1 MAPNSRPPLTSRIRA
16 SFEGKR
22 SKSEVTSPTAIN
34 GFINQDPQAFRK
46 ALDEALSNETFQIAI
61 AENLAKIISP
71 SIKDALDTLQP
82 LVESVYSHEVLL
94 RKTNRSVENLLERI
108 DTQQSQRNAESTPAP
123 SSPRTPTARSPP
135 RGDALDSAGMEQ
147 FKQSL
152 EKNNKRTVATL
163 AELSSAVE
171 SNNKKVSEVVSGIE
185 SIQATLGPTKD
196 DIDAL
201 KTSTEQSTT
210 TASVLQAQLDQL
222 KEDIGL
228 IVDAVGSNLGK
239 NVENINQQVAEHPA
253 LLETHATK
261 LDDITTDLAS
271 LKGSADI
278 SEKIDSISAQLEALK
293 TAVESNSGAPT
304 ISSGAGTSPEVMEA
318 LQKSNDF
325 HASHATI
332 LNEIKEHS
340 LTQGSE
346 QAAPSTGGESDPAAL
361 QALQAEIT
369 TIKENIET
377 GFASSGENLAG
388 LSSKMEEISS
398 KVDEISNKVD
408 EVSSKV
414 DVVSSTVEEHKAAD
428 NGADILAAVQ
438 KSNDSHA
445 AHAEAL
451 ESVKSLGGSDAAPPS
466 YDTNFAALETQL
478 ADLHSKM
485 EAHSGSLEQ
494 IKSTGGGDGAP
505 ASYDTNFAALEAQLA
520 DLHSK
525 MEAHSGS
532 LEQIKSTGG
541 GEATPVS
548 YDANFAALEAQI
560 AALDTK
566 IEAHSRSLEQIK
578 STGGGEATPV
588 SYDANFTAL
597 EAQIAALDTK
607 MEAHS
612 GSLDEIKSAGP
623 ATSREVAPVEG
634 GGNIGELQSDVTAI
648 IGKLDTQSSLINELK
663 HNISAEI
670 LTSLHDL
677 GQAQTSHTQMLS
689 EIREGDVSA
698 EILTALHSSNESHAS
713 HAAAFEKLD
722 AAVQASNESIKSVEG
737 SAPVGNSSALE
748 PHLTALA
755 ATLEE
760 HKATLAEIK
769 DATNASNESH
779 AAHIVSL
786 GELKSKSVESAP
798 VGGSVDLAP
807 LEEKIGA
814 VLTALDDHKTTL
826 TAIHE
831 GTAASNESH
840 AAHAVILGE
849 WKNARSAEPTE
860 AVPSGDFSALETQIG
875 SIVTTLEEQNAT
887 LATIKDS
894 TAASHELHTTHT
906 GALDEI
912 KAATTSANESHAAH
926 TAAFEDLK
934 SVQPREASTDNE
946 GSPNVAALE
955 THLNT
960 IIGTLE
966 EQNGTL
972 AEIKGAS
979 PDPDVLA
986 VIKANHDIL
995 ASYGPVLETIKDGI
1009 SQDEILNGITEL
1021 KSSVGDSKSA
1031 VDAHGAL
1038 VKELHEEA
1046 MSSSSE
1052 IALAIGALAL
1062 GGAVGA
1068 GTVAAMSNGD
1078 KEVEEEAPEPTIE
1091 DPVPQPV
1098 EEAEPEP
1105 VIEET
1110 VPEPETIIEEQE
1122 PVEESVVEEAAP
1134 EPVIE
1139 ETVPE
1144 PETIIEEQEPVEESV
1159 VEEQEPVTEEPP
1171 VPVEPAAEKAPV
1183 EEESIPEETVPE
1195 PDPVIEKPEPIEE
1208 EASPEP
1214 VIEETVDEPEPVT
1227 EEPLVPDE
1235 PIVEEPIPEE
1245 KVEEVAP
1252 EPIAEETVPESEPE
1266 PVIENLEPVKEE
1278 ASPEP
1283 ILEEPVSETLE
1294 ESAPEPITEETVP
1307 EPDPVIENPEPV
1319 TEEPPVPDEPIVEEP
1334 IPEEKVEE
1342 AAAQPIAEEA
1352 TPEPIA
1358 EGSVPETAEQPVM
1371 EDAPID
1377 EPVIKD
1383 EKETEPE
1390 PGVLNEPIPEKE
1402 PEISP
1407 TAEEPI
1413 EELVGEKPPTDD
1425 VPEDIPEDKGKE
1437 LAITPPEPATPG
1449 EEGPMSP
1456 MSPMSPGGDTDSAST
1471 SAFASP
1477 SGPLSPSADTPS
1489 KKSKREK
1496 KKKGKK

>member
-34 GFINQDPQAFRK
+34 GFVNQDPQAFRK
-46 ALDEALSNETFQIAI
+46 ALDEALSSETFQIAI

-135 RGDALDSAGMEQ
+135 RGDAFDSAGMEQ

-171 SNNKKVSEVVSGIE
+171 SNNKKVSEVASGIE

-261 LDDITTDLAS
+261 LDAITTDLAS
-271 LKGSADI
+271 LKGTADI
-278 SEKIDSISAQLEALK
+278 SEKIDSISAQLDALK
-293 TAVESNSGAPT
+293 TAVESSSGAPT
-304 ISSGAGTSPEVMEA
+304 ESSGAGASPEVMEA

-325 HASHATI
+325 HASHATV
-332 LNEIKEHS
+332 LNEIKERS

-346 QAAPSTGGESDPAAL
+346 PAAPSTGGESDPAAL

-369 TIKENIET
+369 SIKENIET

-451 ESVKSLGGSDAAPPS
+451 EGVKSLGGSVAAPAS

-494 IKSTGGGDGAP
+494 IKSTGGGDVAP
-505 ASYDTNFAALEAQLA
+505 ASYDANFAALEAQITAL
-520 DLHSK
+520 DTK

-541 GEATPVS
+541 GDVAPAS
-548 YDANFAALEAQI
+548 YDANFA
-560 AALDTK
+560 
-566 IEAHSRSLEQIK
+566 
-578 STGGGEATPV
+578 
-588 SYDANFTAL
+588 AL

-648 IGKLDTQSSLINELK
+648 IGKLDTQTSLINELK

-713 HAAAFEKLD
+713 HVAAFEKLD

-737 SAPVGNSSALE
+737 SAPVGDSSALE

-755 ATLEE
+755 ATL
-760 HKATLAEIK
+760 
-769 DATNASNESH
+769 
-779 AAHIVSL
+779 
-786 GELKSKSVESAP
+786 GELKSKSVEAAP

-814 VLTALDDHKTTL
+814 VLIALDDHKTTL

-831 GTAASNESH
+831 GTTASNESH
-840 AAHAVILGE
+840 AAHAVTLGE
-849 WKNARSAEPTE
+849 LKTARSAEPTE
-860 AVPSGDFSALETQIG
+860 TAPSGDISALETQIG

-894 TAASHELHTTHT
+894 TAASHELHTTYT

-912 KAATTSANESHAAH
+912 KAATISANESHAAH

-934 SVQPREASTDNE
+934 SVQPREASTGNE

-966 EQNGTL
+966 QQNGTL

-986 VIKANHDIL
+986 AIKANHDIL
-995 ASYGPVLETIKDGI
+995 ASYGPVLGNIKDGI

-1021 KSSVGDSKSA
+1021 KASVGDSKSA

-1038 VKELHEEA
+1038 VKDLHEEA

-1062 GGAVGA
+1062 GGAVSA

-1078 KEVEEEAPEPTIE
+1078 KEIEEEAPEPTIE

-1098 EEAEPEP
+1098 EEEAAPEP
-1105 VIEET
+1105 IVEESVPDPEPIDEEPVPQPVEAVPEPIIEET
-1110 VPEPETIIEEQE
+1110 VPEPETIIEQ
-1122 PVEESVVEEAAP
+1122 
-1134 EPVIE
+1134 
-1139 ETVPE
+1139 
-1144 PETIIEEQEPVEESV
+1144 QEPVEESV
-1159 VEEQEPVTEEPP
+1159 VEEQQPVNEEPL
-1171 VPVEPAAEKAPV
+1171 VPVEPAVEKASV
-1183 EEESIPEETVPE
+1183 EESIPEETVPE
-1195 PDPVIEKPEPIEE
+1195 PELVIDNPEPVEE

-1214 VIEETVDEPEPVT
+1214 
-1227 EEPLVPDE
+1227 
-1235 PIVEEPIPEE
+1235 
-1245 KVEEVAP
+1245 
-1252 EPIAEETVPESEPE
+1252 
-1266 PVIENLEPVKEE
+1266 
-1278 ASPEP
+1278 
-1283 ILEEPVSETLE
+1283 
-1294 ESAPEPITEETVP
+1294 ITEQIVP
-1307 EPDPVIENPEPV
+1307 KPDPV

-1342 AAAQPIAEEA
+1342 AAPEPIAEEAVPESEPEPVIENPEPVEEEASPEPILEEPVPETVEEPAPEPITEQIVPEPDPIIEKPEPIEEEASPEPIIEETVDEPEPVIENSEPVTEEPPVPDKPIVEEPIPKEKVEEAAAQPIAEEA

-1358 EGSVPETAEQPVM
+1358 EESVPEPAEQPVL
-1371 EDAPID
+1371 EEAPIR

-1383 EKETEPE
+1383 ERETEPVPEVLDE
-1390 PGVLNEPIPEKE
+1390 PVPEKE
-1402 PEISP
+1402 PEIASP
-1407 TAEEPI
+1407 AEEPI
-1413 EELVGEKPPTDD
+1413 GEPVGEKDSIDD
-1425 VPEDIPEDKGKE
+1425 VPEDIPQDKGKE

-1449 EEGPMSP
+1449 EEGPLSP
-1456 MSPMSPGGDTDSAST
+1456 MSPVSPGGDTDSAST

-1477 SGPLSPSADTPS
+1477 SGPLSPSADSPS
-1489 KKSKREK
+1489 KKSKRDK